1 MDFQESHHQWIV
13 LLVRIYTGTECAEPH
28 LQPPHSPLTPPFPSS
43 TFSPGLLAALLDLP
57 AADSS
62 QGNEQHQ
69 QTHGQ
74 ANSYPQS
81 HRGERD
87 VLTWSKGQ
95 REEGGTGGE
104 SLIIH
109 SCRAK
114 IRAQLSRLYPSPLF
128 HHLTIFAVR
137 VRYHKNPKLS
147 GLQNMKRNTM
157 TLMMIIAIII
167 SVIVV
172 KLVISSPHKVWLWGR
187 AGLSEKTE
195 MSVNLCLMWME

>member
-1 MDFQESHHQWIV
+1 MNCTPCENIHWCWMCRATSPSF
-13 LLVRIYTGTECAEPH
+13 
-28 LQPPHSPLTPPFPSS
+28 PPPPVSLFPIPS

-95 REEGGTGGE
+95 RERGGQRRE

-128 HHLTIFAVR
+128 HHSTILLLEFVGIKILNYPHR
-137 VRYHKNPKLS
+137 RTWSTTWWHRWWLLPSSSPVSR
-147 GLQNMKRNTM
+147 
-157 TLMMIIAIII
+157 
-167 SVIVV
+167 
-172 KLVISSPHKVWLWGR
+172 VISPLYKVWFTEIV
-187 AGLSEKTE
+187 GLSEKTE
-195 MSVNLCLMWME
+195 ISVNLCLMWTEKELLY